1 MGADTCC
8 LCTMVTSRISCAPQP
23 SPSRHR
29 RSRSKDAEAVQ
40 SRGRVGRSG
49 REGFTYLFHTDKSL
63 LFRIAMGALDGG
75 LGIPHSDKRFAG
87 FKKDKK

>member
-40 SRGRVGRSG
+40 DRHTHTLVGAGPRRRDSQG
-49 REGFTYLFHTDKSL
+49 LWE
-63 LFRIAMGALDGG
+63 LDW
-75 LGIPHSDKRFAG
+75 L
-87 FKKDKK
+87 